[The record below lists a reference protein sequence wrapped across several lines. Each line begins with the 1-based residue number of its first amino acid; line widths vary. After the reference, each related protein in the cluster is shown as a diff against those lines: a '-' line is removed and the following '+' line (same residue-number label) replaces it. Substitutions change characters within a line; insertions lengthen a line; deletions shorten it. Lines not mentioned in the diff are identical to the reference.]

1 MAGDIVQPARRATLL
16 LEHGERQH
24 EVEWSFDAALRRYVM
39 TLASPPWPTDSM
51 FSGGERRRIVG
62 RERLRQSF
70 VRLLVPT
77 PDEGA
82 DETVIAGLIDV
93 LGGIAPKANA
103 GARAFWGEALAA
115 LSPDAVDWES
125 DHKARLTVRRGE
137 RAQRVTVYAYEGS
150 VRAVSV
156 VSATPDRL
164 GHRTGWAQPATAE
177 HVGEWIL
184 DANNELPLGYLDLHK
199 RDGLVFGI
207 HVLHGDLSRDARRR
221 LLEEVG
227 WRADSWEASLTG
239 SDRQ

>member
-1 MAGDIVQPARRATLL
+1 M
-16 LEHGERQH
+16 
-24 EVEWSFDAALRRYVM
+24 
-39 TLASPPWPTDSM
+39 
-51 FSGGERRRIVG
+51 G

-103 GARAFWGEALAA
+103 GAQAFWGEAFAA

-125 DHKARLTVRRGE
+125 DHKARLTVQRGE

-164 GHRTGWAQPATAE
+164 GHRTGWAQPPTAE
-177 HVGEWIL
+177 DVGEWIL

-207 HVLHGDLSRDARRR
+207 HVLHGDLSRDARQR
-221 LLEEVG
+221 LVEEVG